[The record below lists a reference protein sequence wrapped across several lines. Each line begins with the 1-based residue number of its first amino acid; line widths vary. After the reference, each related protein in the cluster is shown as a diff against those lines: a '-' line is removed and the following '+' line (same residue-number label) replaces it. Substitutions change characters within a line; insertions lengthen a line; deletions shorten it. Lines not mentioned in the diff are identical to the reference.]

1 MPETIATAW
10 FAVLFAMVAVWF
22 VLISWLFRR
31 LRDHHASTYEAMGSP
46 SLFWNNSMRNNWL
59 FMKFLFG
66 SQWRELGDPAIA
78 NCLSFHARVPYRLPP
93 PVPWPHLRHL
103 LKCPFSTVSRGAPS
117 NKRLQLTPNSLFQSI
132 RGTVLAAG
140 AVPQR

>member
-10 FAVLFAMVAVWF
+10 FAVLFAMVLVWF

-31 LRDHHASTYEAMGSP
+31 LREHHASTYEAMGSP

-66 SQWRELGDPAIA
+66 SQWRELGDPAVTNA
-78 NCLSFHARVPYRLPP
+78 CRFMRVFLVAYLALFLG
-93 PVPWPHLRHL
+93 PVFIV
-103 LKCPFSTVSRGAPS
+103 FSSA
-117 NKRLQLTPNSLFQSI
+117 L
-132 RGTVLAAG
+132 
-140 AVPQR
+140 